1 MALASAVTGTVH
13 QEGPLFAVPVTI
25 AFANPYTVGG
35 EALDPDDHLPEGAV
49 CLGAMGDA
57 NATYHFKYDRTNK
70 KVLAY
75 VNATG
80 AQAGAIDLSGQTGI
94 VITFLGA

>member
-1 MALASAVTGTVH
+1 MALASAVAGIVRSE
-13 QEGPLFAVPVTI
+13 QAEFFAPVTI
-25 AFANPYTVGG
+25 AFPNPYAVGG
-35 EALDPDDHLPEGAV
+35 EALDWEDYLPEGAV
-49 CLGAMGDA
+49 LHGAMCDA
-57 NATYHFKYDRTNK
+57 NASYHYQYDRTNK

-94 VITFLGA
+94 VITFVGA